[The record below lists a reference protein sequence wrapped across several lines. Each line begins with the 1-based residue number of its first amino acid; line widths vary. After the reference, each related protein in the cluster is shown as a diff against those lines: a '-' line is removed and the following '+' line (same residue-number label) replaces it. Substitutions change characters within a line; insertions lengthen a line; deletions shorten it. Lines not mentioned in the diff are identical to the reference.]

1 MCYCNGILR
10 YFTIR
15 QEQAEQ
21 LIQDTGSGGSPIA
34 EPYVCRN
41 FPVFLS
47 FLERSEFGISGLNW
61 GLSYFPFYFPVG
73 LRSVWSLKLT
83 EEMASRRDLEAGRPG
98 ERARLLGNDSDD
110 DMIGVPRGSARTT
123 APDDKVA
130 GVQQQ
135 VQGVMGVM
143 QDNINRILERG
154 ERLDDL
160 EERSDNLNVNAD
172 HFRRGATQVRRR
184 MWWQNCRMRI
194 IILIVILIII
204 GIIVAVVVTQ
214 VKPKNASAVT

>member
-34 EPYVCRN
+34 EPY
-41 FPVFLS
+41 
-47 FLERSEFGISGLNW
+47 
-61 GLSYFPFYFPVG
+61 
-73 LRSVWSLKLT
+73 
-83 EEMASRRDLEAGRPG
+83 EMASRRDLEAGRPG